1 MLKLQK
7 VTQDTH
13 SHSVKNISITQPFIQ
28 TALIRLKLS
37 MIKAVAAL
45 ANQWLCI
52 YMFMALTQAAGA
64 ASCLL

>member
-1 MLKLQK
+1 
-7 VTQDTH
+7 
-13 SHSVKNISITQPFIQ
+13 
-28 TALIRLKLS
+28 

-64 ASCLL
+64 ASCLLWVFQQSHFKRVCGIHLFCNVFKYIFFK

>member
-1 MLKLQK
+1 
-7 VTQDTH
+7 
-13 SHSVKNISITQPFIQ
+13 
-28 TALIRLKLS
+28 